1 MSSSFKQQFKQM
13 IGTLIYGSLL
23 TVFPFPRKRTAEKSS
38 PPRQVAV
45 VCLAALGD
53 LITFCPAAQQMRSEG
68 LRLTLICREGG
79 GIAEFAA
86 ETGLFEAVIA
96 LPHRFRSRIA
106 NLRRLGSLSA
116 ELVVVAPVQRHILSD
131 LYALAI
137 PAQRRVLPDTTAGC
151 AHLGLKKRV
160 DRQVDLVPVTAQNEL
175 ERNAQY
181 SEPLGLVRGPLSPF
195 VFRGEKG
202 AWQKTEPS
210 CVAIFP
216 GAGGSISKC
225 WPVERFAWVARQLA
239 ERTRCRVLIFG
250 TAAERSLC
258 GKLAALLPETA
269 RDLSGQTTL
278 AELAQR
284 LKGCCLSLT
293 NDSGSAHLSIA
304 HGVPTV
310 IVCGGW
316 EYGRFYPNPTLP
328 PDCRAVLAKEL
339 PSCVPCGQSKPDCS
353 GRACAPCVAA
363 VRQETV
369 LEAALACMVEGK
381 RF

>member
-1 MSSSFKQQFKQM
+1 MSSSFKQRFKQM

-53 LITFCPAAQQMRSEG
+53 LITFCPAAQQMSAEG
-68 LRLTLICREGG
+68 LRLTLICREGT

-106 NLRRLGSLSA
+106 NLRRLGRISA
-116 ELVVVAPVQRHILSD
+116 EVVVVAPVQRHILSD

-137 PAQRRVLPDTTAGC
+137 PAQRRVLPDTVAGC
-151 AHLGLKKRV
+151 AHLWLKKRV
-160 DRQVDLVPVTAQNEL
+160 DRQVELIPVTAQNEL

-181 SEPLGLVRGPLSPF
+181 LEPLGLVRGPLSPF
-195 VFRGEKG
+195 VFRGVRG
-202 AWQKTEPS
+202 VWQKTESS

-216 GAGGSISKC
+216 GAGGGISKC
-225 WPVERFAWVARQLA
+225 WPVEQFAWVARQLA
-239 ERTRCRVLIFG
+239 KQTGCKFLIFG
-250 TAAERSLC
+250 TAAERPLC
-258 GKLAALLPETA
+258 AKLAALLPETA
-269 RDLSGQTTL
+269 RNLSGQTTL
-278 AELAQR
+278 TELAQR
-284 LKGCCLSLT
+284 LQDCCLSLT

-316 EYGRFYPNPTLP
+316 EYGRFYPNPSLP
-328 PDCRAVLAKEL
+328 PDCRAVLAEDL
-339 PSCVPCGQSKPDCS
+339 PSCVPCGQSKPDCA
-353 GRACAPCVAA
+353 GGACVPCVAV
-363 VRQETV
+363 VRQEAV
-369 LEAALACMVEGK
+369 LQAALACMAEGK
-381 RF
+381 TI